1 MPDDFHIQFHIF
13 REPLGNVLNS
23 LETNKNS
30 QIHCTTTY
38 TEVFCWTSKLCSA
51 PYVCNQRYWC
61 YFQVNIMCD
70 VLFLLKQSWFTVL
83 CKFLLYGKVIQL
95 YIYVYFIILIFL
107 LWLIIGYLIW
117 FSVLYSRTSLFI
129 CPIYTSLHLLL
140 PDFQSTPSPLE
151 ATSLFSMSMSL
162 FHRQVCLWKDS
173 PLLFALT

>member
-30 QIHCTTTY
+30 QIHCTTTH

-95 YIYVYFIILIFL
+95 YIYTVFFIFFSIMVYQRISNSLCYTIGLCCLTFLYII
-107 LWLIIGYLIW
+107 
-117 FSVLYSRTSLFI
+117 VCI
-129 CPIYTSLHLLL
+129 C
-140 PDFQSTPSPLE
+140 
-151 ATSLFSMSMSL
+151 
-162 FHRQVCLWKDS
+162 
-173 PLLFALT
+173 